1 MLNIGVITDLSWDNF
16 ILIHNK
22 LKKINF
28 ETCRIHT
35 IYGKSLEII
44 NNCCSKNLLTLLRHY
59 SENLSNTIYNML
71 KICDLWIIFTNH
83 VEYLNP
89 SQLIIDKCIEYNI
102 KYITISEYS
111 KNNDYYSFKHE
122 NLSFKKI
129 LGNLEKNKLNNKENN
144 EKYILEINKFNDE
157 KYNNN
162 FNKKSS
168 LSLTIT
174 PQLRS
179 KIKNSYDNYNSNK
192 KEHSIKLLYDK
203 DELKRDKSSKKT
215 IKLVNQLDFENKRY
229 NYYKNNNN
237 NNNNS

>member
-1 MLNIGVITDLSWDNF
+1 MFNIGVISDLSWDNF

-59 SENLSNTIYNML
+59 SEDLSNTIYNML

-83 VEYLNP
+83 IEYLNP
-89 SQLIIDKCIEYNI
+89 SHLIIEKCIEYNI
-102 KYITISEYS
+102 NYITISEYN
-111 KNNDYYSFKHE
+111 KNIDYYSFTHE

-129 LGNLEKNKLNNKENN
+129 IGNLENLKLNNKENIEN
-144 EKYILEINKFNDE
+144 DKEQIKKFNYE
-157 KYNNN
+157 IYNNN

-174 PQLRS
+174 PHIKS

-203 DELKRDKSSKKT
+203 DELKRDKTSKKT

-229 NYYKNNNN
+229 NYYKNSNNN
-237 NNNNS
+237 DNK

>member
-1 MLNIGVITDLSWDNF
+1 MFNIGVITDISWENF
-16 ILIHNK
+16 ILINNK

-28 ETCRIHT
+28 ETYRIHS
-35 IYGKSLEII
+35 IYGKTLEVI
-44 NNCCSKNLLTLLRHY
+44 NNCCSKNLLTLIRHY
-59 SENLSNTIYNML
+59 SENLSTTIYNML

-89 SQLIIDKCIEYNI
+89 SQLIIEKCIEYNI
-102 KYITISEYS
+102 NYITISEYS

-129 LGNLEKNKLNNKENN
+129 LANLENQKLDNKENI
-144 EKYILEINKFNDE
+144 EKSKLQIKNFNYE
-157 KYNNN
+157 KYNDN
-162 FNKKSS
+162 FNKKLS

-174 PQLRS
+174 PLLKA

-203 DELKRDKSSKKT
+203 DELKRDKSNKKT

-229 NYYKNNNN
+229 NYYKNND
-237 NNNNS
+237 NNS